1 MVRHYL
7 THEDFEEIINMNADE
22 FIRIPIEKKYKDHFD
37 DFIYANT
44 EIRKIQS
51 IIRTSGEQQT
61 INDGTSFFVEFVAVN
76 WDGKTQVYEIVP
88 IEEWLNGLQKG
99 YAMEGEWDYNVT
111 FDDFLA
117 IINLSI

>member
-1 MVRHYL
+1 MVRYYL
-7 THEDFEEIINMNADE
+7 THEDFEEIINMNARK
-22 FIRIPIEKKYKDHFD
+22 FMCIPFEEKFKDHFD
-37 DFIYANT
+37 EFIYSNT
-44 EIRKIQS
+44 EIKKIQL

-61 INDGTSFFVEFVAVN
+61 INDGTFFFVEFVAEN

-88 IEEWLNGLQKG
+88 VGEWLNSLQEG
-99 YAMEGEWDYNVT
+99 YAMEGEWDDNVT